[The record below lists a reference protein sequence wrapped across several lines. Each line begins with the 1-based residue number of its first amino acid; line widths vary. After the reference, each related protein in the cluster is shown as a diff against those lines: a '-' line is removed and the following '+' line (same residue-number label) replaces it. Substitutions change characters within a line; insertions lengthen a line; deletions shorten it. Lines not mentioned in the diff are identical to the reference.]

1 MPCLHD
7 ELPANKVMLS
17 GESNNAFQ
25 MCRDDSMNLR
35 GSGEEVGQD
44 QKHGPEHRHRKH
56 GRELLDRID
65 M

>member
-1 MPCLHD
+1 
-7 ELPANKVMLS
+7 MLS

-35 GSGEEVGQD
+35 GSGEEVGQG
-44 QKHGPEHRHRKH
+44 QKHGHEHKHRKH
-56 GRELLDRID
+56 ARELLDRID